1 MTFNFVC
8 RKPLK
13 LVRRYYCKGLFC
25 CSGNFDN
32 QRQEDAAF
40 ATIDGDNFAWRRS
53 CEEHSG
59 VLFVGEERLAKNDL
73 ITLGD
78 QQSRFHVLVIAA
90 EQGNVRNWQRF
101 SDLHLWSAAHRQI
114 EPFLNLDH
122 GRAFRLVVE
131 SHDILESCYPACKEF
146 NA

>member
-1 MTFNFVC
+1 MIFNFVC

-13 LVRRYYCKGLFC
+13 LVRRYFCKGLFR
-25 CSGNFDN
+25 CSRNFDN

-40 ATIDGDNFAWRRS
+40 ATIDGDNCAWRRG
-53 CEEHSG
+53 CEEHPG

-90 EQGNVRNWQRF
+90 KQSNMRNRQGF
-101 SDLHLWSAAHRQI
+101 SDLHLWSAAYR
-114 EPFLNLDH
+114 
-122 GRAFRLVVE
+122 
-131 SHDILESCYPACKEF
+131 
-146 NA
+146 